1 MKAKFTISYHYQHYH
16 TGNIN
21 EKLTRTAIVYAD
33 NLDEAISKVIKLDDN
48 FICIADNGVI
58 AEEIKEND
66 NEKD

>member
-1 MKAKFTISYHYQHYH
+1 MKAKFTISYYYQHYH

-21 EKLTRTAIVYAD
+21 EKLTRTAIVYAN
-33 NLDEAISKVIKLDDN
+33 NLDEAISKVVKLDDN

>member
-1 MKAKFTISYHYQHYH
+1 MEAKFTISYHYQHYH

-33 NLDEAISKVIKLDDN
+33 NLDEAISKVIKLDYN

-58 AEEIKEND
+58 AEEIKENN